1 MAVVLHH
8 LCDLSVEQVASE
20 TGAPVG
26 TVKARLSRGRAA
38 LARHLATDE
47 AEEKPGRRAA
57 VSDELTGA
65 LRALA
70 ARYETPPPLPAV
82 EVRNRARR
90 RSRRRRATLALGT
103 AATAACAVAVVTLAL
118 HPDHAVGKRHR
129 PGATPATSPTTARPP
144 APPPRPARPARPAAS
159 TCACAPSPSPTA
171 CCASTCA
178 PPRRFPPGTRLTVVA
193 RSAGAVLPLR
203 TRTEVRQVKV
213 PYLVELR
220 TPTASTSTRAPSP
233 STPRCC
239 GPSRATRAGWASARR
254 TPNGCTTGSAT
265 ATRSRRRPHAEPALR
280 CAQLTSPRR
289 YA

>member
-1 MAVVLHH
+1 M
-8 LCDLSVEQVASE
+8 
-20 TGAPVG
+20 
-26 TVKARLSRGRAA
+26 
-38 LARHLATDE
+38 
-47 AEEKPGRRAA
+47 
-57 VSDELTGA
+57 SDELTGA

-118 HPDHAVGKRHR
+118 HPDHAAGKRHR

-144 APPPRPARPARPAAS
+144 GTSAPARAPRPSGRLDVRLRTLTLADRVLRVDLRAAG
-159 TCACAPSPSPTA
+159 
-171 CCASTCA
+171 
-178 PPRRFPPGTRLTVVA
+178 RFPPGTRLTVVA

-220 TPTASTSTRAPSP
+220 TPDGEHVYAGALAFDAKVLRSLSGDTGWVGLSAPDAEWLHDRLRDGDQIETA
-233 STPRCC
+233 
-239 GPSRATRAGWASARR
+239 ATR
-254 TPNGCTTGSAT
+254 
-265 ATRSRRRPHAEPALR
+265 
-280 CAQLTSPRR
+280 
-289 YA
+289 